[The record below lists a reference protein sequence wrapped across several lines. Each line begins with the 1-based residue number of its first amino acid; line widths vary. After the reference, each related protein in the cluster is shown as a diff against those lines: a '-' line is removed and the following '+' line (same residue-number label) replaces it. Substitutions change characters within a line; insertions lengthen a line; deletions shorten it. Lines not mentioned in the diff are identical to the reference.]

1 MDQNVS
7 NDPTIGFW
15 TILTNLFFFFFLF
28 LGEKPLS
35 RKKLVNGSIKV
46 GRVVAQVLT
55 MLTMLTML
63 RLPPDKTN
71 CCVPIRL
78 FCIQSLDSFLRLPS
92 YFLFWRNAAVAMM
105 WLGDC
110 WLFLV
115 LRDWLSLNPDWPS
128 STPTIG
134 SSWRVIPKKQ
144 NPAKPWTKCVQRN
157 AFLKP
162 FLCFLFILTCCNKH
176 TIIYHNSRSRI
187 TNTFHQSWR
196 CRRSPWAQREKL

>member
-1 MDQNVS
+1 MVQDGSKCIQWPNHWILDNIDQSV
-7 NDPTIGFW
+7 
-15 TILTNLFFFFFLF
+15 FFFFLF

-71 CCVPIRL
+71 CRVPIRL

-115 LRDWLSLNPDWPS
+115 LRDWLSKPWLTLFNPNNRLQLKS
-128 STPTIG
+128 H
-134 SSWRVIPKKQ
+134 PKK
-144 NPAKPWTKCVQRN
+144 AKSCKTVDEVCAKKCISET
-157 AFLKP
+157 FS
-162 FLCFLFILTCCNKH
+162 LFSFHPDLLQQT
-176 TIIYHNSRSRI
+176 HNHIS
-187 TNTFHQSWR
+187 
-196 CRRSPWAQREKL
+196 